1 MTSQLHRKTPA
12 GIRRTMRE
20 IERMFNNWYDKSVR
34 WPDWS
39 RQKQE
44 IRRLLVE
51 NGLVRE
57 SNWREINRVWETE
70 MRHIDAALCKAD
82 CYWMDWDE
90 QWKILTDLVIWYYEN
105 R

>member
-12 GIRRTMRE
+12 EIRRAMRQ
-20 IERMFNNWYDKSVR
+20 IYRVFDNWYYKSVA

-70 MRHIDAALCKAD
+70 MRHIDAALCED
-82 CYWMDWDE
+82 DHEWIDWDE